1 MLQTKFET
9 HNVKEFSSDNN
20 KSGIEHSWIKLNVDQ
35 TGFYRVK
42 YDEELAVRLHFAI
55 ENKYLTATN
64 RFGILNDSPALG
76 MARQLPLTSLIT
88 LMGAYK
94 EEIEYT
100 MLSKLNTIA

>member
-1 MLQTKFET
+1 MQTKSET

-20 KSGIEHSWIKLNVDQ
+20 KSGIAHSWIKLNVDQ

-42 YDEELAVRLHFAI
+42 YNEELAVILHFAI
-55 ENKYLTATN
+55 ENKYLTTTD
-64 RFGILNDSPALG
+64 RLGILNYSSALG
-76 MARQLPLTSLIT
+76 MAHQLPLTFLIT